1 MLSETRKFGDGMG
14 RVDLSAFLV
23 HSKLH
28 HNWNPIAQ
36 NVAQGMFEAVET
48 FQCELSWILKSHE
61 GNSFGNP
68 LFQVPFYHEQWN
80 HSHAPHLTR
89 HPAQKTPELSML
101 QETKDHTDKGR
112 QQIHIVYKYQH
123 PNHIRWSLCLPC
135 TCFEYSEV
143 SRYHKLNHKIQNMF
157 NQCFCLRLG
166 ISPNLASVVGAVRA
180 SNSACFEAALVDIFM
195 EVDKHV
201 PVMHLIFLVINW
213 RQESEA
219 HRNSTNINQF
229 EGWKHFW
236 EDILSILWKMVYDD
250 KYVHLKELE

>member
-1 MLSETRKFGDGMG
+1 
-14 RVDLSAFLV
+14 
-23 HSKLH
+23 
-28 HNWNPIAQ
+28 
-36 NVAQGMFEAVET
+36 MFEAVET